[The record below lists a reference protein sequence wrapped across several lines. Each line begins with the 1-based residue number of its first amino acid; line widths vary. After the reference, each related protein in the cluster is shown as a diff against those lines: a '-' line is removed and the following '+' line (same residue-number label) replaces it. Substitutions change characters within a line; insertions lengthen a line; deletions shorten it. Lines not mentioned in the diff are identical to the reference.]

1 MLANTNIKI
10 LPRNISLRFVL
21 FFFLVASFHKL
32 LGEIGRGDRRFG
44 RQKILG
50 MFVGGICL

>member
-1 MLANTNIKI
+1 MLANTNIKTQAVF
-10 LPRNISLRFVL
+10 ISLRFVS

-32 LGEIGRGDRRFG
+32 LGEMGQGDRRFG
-44 RQKILG
+44 RQKISG